1 MVVAVAEPAF
11 EGFHAAFVEGDGEEV
26 VGIGF
31 VADQSVVDA
40 AFGFEDVG
48 GIGLVSGGGQYL
60 EFLASVTKLLSG
72 VDEGG
77 DFVGVVLEGGLIH
90 G

>member
-1 MVVAVAEPAF
+1 
-11 EGFHAAFVEGDGEEV
+11 
-26 VGIGF
+26 
-31 VADQSVVDA
+31 
-40 AFGFEDVG
+40 
-48 GIGLVSGGGQYL
+48 
-60 EFLASVTKLLSG
+60 VTKLLSG